1 MALTAAV
8 AGAAT
13 TAVANVGSAASEAL
27 VAKLV
32 EHLDELPGQI
42 EDLAREFDVTP
53 GPEPAFDKLDTKTV
67 KGMEE
72 VKYANLKYYMQTWE
86 RTYPGFLS
94 QIPVERVALVET
106 GKASVQT
113 FHFDNGRGTMCEGLF
128 AWVRASETT
137 MHFAIYVTDIQF
149 QLHKTLRDKA
159 QAWGGIQM
167 ELTPKTM
174 AYIQK
179 RVKEDLHKFLKRE
192 HVKSLAPQ
200 VTAPKVT
207 APKVI
212 MVAGLKKSSSREGF
226 LRGRRATSPPRGQS
240 FVAPPKRG
248 QSFVSVSELTQDT
261 DSTFPRIT
269 GCPLTART
277 SSFSNSSSQVSSRM
291 GFVTDLPYDIG
302 VEDATPSPSER
313 SQRDFTQLRANVN
326 QQGSVRGVTRHQGAP
341 VAK

>member
-13 TAVANVGSAASEAL
+13 TAVANVGSAAGEVL

-42 EDLAREFDVTP
+42 EDLAREYDVTP

-67 KGMEE
+67 KSMEE

-86 RTYPGFLS
+86 RNYPGFLS

-113 FHFDNGRGTMCEGLF
+113 FHFDNGSGTMCEGLF

-137 MHFAIYVTDIQF
+137 MHFAIYVTDIRF
-149 QLHKTLRDKA
+149 QLHKTLVNKV
-159 QAWGGIQM
+159 QGWGRIQM

-179 RVKEDLHKFLKRE
+179 RVKEDLYKFLTRE
-192 HVKSLAPQ
+192 HVKCLAPQ
-200 VTAPKVT
+200 VTAPQ
-207 APKVI
+207 VI
-212 MVAGLKKSSSREGF
+212 MVAG
-226 LRGRRATSPPRGQS
+226 RATSPPRGQS
-240 FVAPPKRG
+240 FVASPKRG

-261 DSTFPRIT
+261 DSTFPRST
-269 GCPLTART
+269 GCALTART
-277 SSFSNSSSQVSSRM
+277 SSFSNSSSQVPSRIKS
-291 GFVTDLPYDIG
+291 VTALPYDIG
-302 VEDATPSPSER
+302 VEDVTPSPNER
-313 SQRDFTQLRANVN
+313 ACVPPRVHPSRVGVGHASANAPTEVQRRLTTRT
-326 QQGSVRGVTRHQGAP
+326 VRKGILPSCART
-341 VAK
+341 